1 LTSDVGVAVTA
12 AKFVLGWNCGKPECL
27 SDGRLV
33 LLRGVVFSFLDFVW
47 GVTFCSIK
55 GLVSRVLLGII
66 TKYFLYMNI
75 S

>member
-1 LTSDVGVAVTA
+1 LFCEGL
-12 AKFVLGWNCGKPECL
+12 FFFLGFCL
-27 SDGRLV
+27 
-33 LLRGVVFSFLDFVW
+33 
-47 GVTFCSIK
+47 VTFCSIK